1 MDFLKRIPEQ
11 WKSFSSTKKSVSL
24 VIIACLIL
32 SSYFFYRWATKVEY
46 ATLYT
51 NVQAD
56 NAGKI
61 VEGLKGLNVPYSLT
75 DEGKTIS
82 VPKDQVYEVRLSLA
96 SKGVVSEGGK
106 GFELFDTSNMGATD
120 FEINVNY
127 QRALQEEL
135 RRSIVQINAVKQAR
149 VHLVLP
155 QKSAFIENQNKPQ
168 ASIILELK
176 PLAALQPEQVKGI
189 AELVAG
195 SVENLSYEDVN
206 IIDTE
211 GHVLSDSI
219 KNQGNTAS
227 QLTQM
232 ELKKSFEKDLETRIQ
247 QLLESIYGSD
257 KIVAMVTA
265 NLDFN
270 QKEADRTIWGNQG
283 VVASEQNS
291 QTQTGTTGSSGLVGT
306 AANVGPTLSTSSSGA
321 NNANTNIS
329 STKNYEIN
337 KVEEKEI
344 YAPGRV
350 ISISVAVAVDGNPNT
365 SKTARIKNVVS
376 AAIGFD
382 ASRGDTINVLG
393 TMFDKSSLIAAK
405 AEMAKADA
413 AAKKQAQMDTWKSWG
428 YKGAGVLAFLIIGFL
443 LMRYLKPRDDWPELR
458 IEQPISI
465 KKVEEQMEQK
475 NAYTMEQKNAYT
487 NEDEKIKKILKNEP
501 DVAVQIIT
509 SWLEDGGDKIG

>member
-1 MDFLKRIPEQ
+1 MGFLKRILEQ

-61 VEGLKGLNVPYSLT
+61 IEGLKGMSVPYTLA

-82 VPKDQVYEVRLSLA
+82 VPKDQVYEVRLNLA
-96 SKGVVSEGGK
+96 SKGVASEGGQ

-135 RRSIVQINAVKQAR
+135 RRSIVQIDAVKQAR

-155 QKSAFIENQNKPQ
+155 EKSAFIENQNKPQ

-176 PLAALQPEQVKGI
+176 PLVTLQPEQVKGI

-195 SVENLSYEDVN
+195 SVENLNYEDVK

-219 KNQGNTAS
+219 KNQGNSAS
-227 QLTQM
+227 ELTQL
-232 ELKKSFEKDLETRIQ
+232 ELRKSFEKNLETRIQ
-247 QLLESIYGSD
+247 QLLESIYGPN

-270 QKEADRTIWGNQG
+270 QKQADRIIWGNQG

-291 QTQTGTTGSSGLVGT
+291 QTQTGTAGSSGLAGT
-306 AANVGPTLSTSSSGA
+306 ASNVGSTQSTTSGTNSTGA
-321 NNANTNIS
+321 NTS

-350 ISISVAVAVDGNPNT
+350 ISISVAVAVDGNPST
-365 SKTARIKNVVS
+365 SKTARIKNVVT

-382 ASRGDTINVLG
+382 ASRGDTINVLS
-393 TMFDKSSLIAAK
+393 TKFDKSNLIAAK

-413 AAKKQAQMDTWKSWG
+413 AAKKQEQMDTWMGWG
-428 YKGAGVLAFLIIGFL
+428 FKGLGIIAFLIFGFL
-443 LMRYLKPRDDWPELR
+443 LMRYLKPQDDWPELR
-458 IEQPISI
+458 IDQPISI
-465 KKVEEQMEQK
+465 KNVEEQMEQK
-475 NAYTMEQKNAYT
+475 NAYS